1 MSVETAT
8 MSTIEKGATVLVTGA
23 NGLYVSQSPPSLTPL
38 ADLAPSIA
46 NHVADQLLQRG
57 YKVRGT
63 VRSDAKAEGLHK
75 VFAHYGPN
83 AFTAVKVPD
92 MAADGAFDDAVKG
105 ASGIVHVAS
114 VVNYSPIWD
123 EIVTPTVQGATNLLS
138 AAHKEPGVKSLV
150 YTSSS
155 LATWLP
161 APDTEIVITQDSW
174 NDAAV
179 QLARGPESSANAA
192 YAASKVEAE
201 RAVWRFVEE
210 KTPRFQVATVV
221 PDMNFGRSLQADGP
235 ASSSASW
242 AAGLYRGDTWVL
254 SLPPFWF
261 VDVIDDARL
270 HVAALLDPS
279 CAGQRIFAAA
289 EPFNWNDLLRIFR
302 KLRPGKAFMAD
313 VEMGRNLSRVPNQEA
328 EALLRKWFGK
338 GWTGLEESVGETIAG
353 LE

>member
-1 MSVETAT
+1 

-23 NGLYVSQSPPSLTPL
+23 NGF
-38 ADLAPSIA
+38 IA
-46 NHVADQLLQRG
+46 SHVADQLLQRG

-75 VFAHYGPN
+75 AFAHYGPN
-83 AFTAVKVPD
+83 AFAAVTVSD

-123 EIVTPTVQGATNLLS
+123 EIVTPTAQGATNLLS

-161 APDTEIVITQDSW
+161 APDTEI
-174 NDAAV
+174 
-179 QLARGPESSANAA
+179 GPESSAIAA

-201 RAVWRFVEE
+201 RAVWRFVGEE
-210 KTPRFQVATVV
+210 QPRFQVATVV

-242 AAGLYRGDTWVL
+242 AAGLYEGDSWAL

-261 VDVIDDARL
+261 VDVVDDARL

-313 VEMGRNLSRVPNQEA
+313 AEMGRNLSRVPNQEA